1 MQNEKVFIKLRK
13 SSNLPTTTVNLI
25 IGRVLLWLFEII
37 RLNIIGTKS
46 NNLTTV
52 KNVESL
58 SFILCFYGLVIL
70 LSKMYLVP
78 SLYKRVSMDVFTCTC
93 MQKSTVF

>member
-78 SLYKRVSMDVFTCTC
+78 SLIGSQPGRLIMK
-93 MQKSTVF
+93 

>member
-1 MQNEKVFIKLRK
+1 MQNEKVLIKLRK
-13 SSNLPTTTVNLI
+13 SSTLSTTTVNLI

-58 SFILCFYGLVIL
+58 SFILCFYHVYGLVIL
-70 LSKMYLVP
+70 LSKIYLVP
-78 SLYKRVSMDVFTCTC
+78 SLIGSRPGQYFRGDRS
-93 MQKSTVF
+93 